1 MAAGGGELEDVH
13 TEMIGEMRHLTVHP
27 DGTRIAFSA
36 SGPIKNA
43 ELWVIENLQQE
54 LKNK

>member
-1 MAAGGGELEDVH
+1 
-13 TEMIGEMRHLTVHP
+13 MIGEMRHLTVHP